1 MHLNIIYYGKLK
13 KSYNNNSGKRN
24 KLINKDCYN
33 YSKLG
38 YFARDCWMKN
48 KVIC

>member
-1 MHLNIIYYGKLK
+1 MHLSTIYQEKPK
-13 KSYNNNSGKRN
+13 KSYNNNSSKRN

-38 YFARDCWMKN
+38 YFARDY
-48 KVIC
+48 